1 MKQSKT
7 FRFLKG
13 FQAIERRSMVFLSKM
28 GSLRTLA
35 ISESKT
41 DFAQR
46 IPKIIQHINLK
57 LGTDNPFEIVLQKR
71 KIWSFLFLET
81 LV

>member
-1 MKQSKT
+1 MKQSKP
-7 FRFLKG
+7 FGFLKG
-13 FQAIERRSMVFLSKM
+13 FQAIGKAFDGFLSKM

-46 IPKIIQHINLK
+46 IPKIIQQINLK

-71 KIWSFLFLET
+71 KIWSFLFLEI